1 MSNKF
6 VIFADWKSKDVNDVR
21 RLLYIVTMLL
31 TLAVSE
37 VASAQLTWRETNRE
51 ITGKSLTDP
60 KVTDGVEIYGSNG
73 VITIKTPRRIQVRVF
88 TILGQNVSIATLNPG
103 VSELRVGA
111 RGIYI
116 VKIGNIAQKVAL

>member
-1 MSNKF
+1 
-6 VIFADWKSKDVNDVR
+6 
-21 RLLYIVTMLL
+21 MLL
-31 TLAVSE
+31 VLALGNV
-37 VASAQLTWRETNRE
+37 VSAQLTWRETNKEVQGR
-51 ITGKSLTDP
+51 SLTDP

-73 VITIKTPRRIQVRVF
+73 VITIKTTRRIQVRVF
-88 TILGQNVSIATLNPG
+88 TILGQLVSQATLNPG